1 MTSSLQVILDDA
13 IKKQELLNLSQ
24 LSDVESS
31 YSLSALT
38 IFKERYLLKRLT
50 GEIDPKTGEP
60 IYETCERLDD
70 LFKRVAVAS
79 GIMDVL
85 YSGRWYKKDGN
96 SNTISSLYIQTFKE
110 NLKRMEHSLKDLDY
124 KDINNHPSCF
134 KIGDFTVN
142 PFHILSLMSRYIE
155 LAEQGKMLTTF
166 ENILF
171 IIREYE
177 HKDLVIKAV
186 EERIARYYEL
196 MVNKIFLPNTP
207 CLMNAGTKLNQN
219 AACFTLRMK
228 DDLEDIYKTYADI
241 AKVFKSGGGIGINYS
256 ELRPEGAFVSSTGG
270 KSSGTIS
277 WLKGTDETTGRV
289 AQGGKRRGASMGI
302 LNMDHPE
309 ILKFINLKDNKTLH
323 NHNISICTPNS
334 FFTKFFSAGQDDDDN
349 KEKGIMQKVIQNVWN
364 TGDPGM
370 VFLENMND
378 NNLLYPIFNKPI
390 DVTNPCSEIS
400 MYPYDSC
407 ILASINLSKFIFD
420 NKFDLEEY
428 INVTR
433 DVTNFLDG
441 IIDATKYPLP
451 QINEMTKNCRRIGV
465 GYMGLAD
472 TLAQLE
478 IPYNSKEGF
487 IFTEYITAVLSLA
500 SLLESNAQ
508 ARLKGSFPLWYDEK
522 YPKDKLPIK
531 ALLLNNN
538 NNYKDLQTLEENCP
552 SVEKYISYRFHDDK
566 DAFLL
571 ILQLIDTIKPKE
583 GMRNC
588 STTTVAP
595 TGTLSMM
602 ADCSSGIEPLFS
614 LGYTK
619 KVTLGEFDYVDKN
632 LIDLLKK
639 HGLYSPQLVHTI
651 IKDNGGILSG
661 MEEDVSGITLI
672 KNILPTAMEIHPYD
686 HIMMQASAQK
696 WITNGIS
703 KTINGQ
709 MNIPPKLIEYS
720 YVLAWALGN
729 KGITVF
735 RDGCKSEQVLNAS
748 KPVDLPVKA
757 SDYTINQIK
766 LIDTNKI
773 PEEYKRELIEG
784 ANLGET
790 TLHWGAKIT
799 DDEVKSLIDFYD
811 DSEKLK
817 LECVNCGHVV
827 MQNRYASNIK
837 ACFICNKCGN
847 SVGSCS

>member
-1 MTSSLQVILDDA
+1 MTLQVLQDNA
-13 IKKQELLNLSQ
+13 IKKSQYLNISQ
-24 LSDVESS
+24 LSDVENS
-31 YSLSALT
+31 YSLSALK

-50 GEIDPKTGEP
+50 GIIDSEGNP

-70 LFKRVAVAS
+70 LFKRVAVSA

-85 YSGRWYKKDGN
+85 YSERWYKKDGHQ
-96 SNTISSLYIQTFKE
+96 SSFSYLYVEGIKTFKKDLE
-110 NLKRMEHSLKDLDY
+110 EKLKALDY
-124 KDINNHPSCF
+124 KDINNHPLCF
-134 KIGDFTVN
+134 KIGTFTVN
-142 PFHILSLMSRYIE
+142 PFHLYSLVARYIE
-155 LAEQGKMLTTF
+155 LIEQNKINVTF

-171 IIREYE
+171 FIKDYQ
-177 HKDLVIKAV
+177 HKELVTKPI
-186 EERIARYYEL
+186 EEKITRYYEL

-309 ILKFINLKDNKTLH
+309 IEKFIDLKDNKTLH
-323 NHNISICTPNS
+323 NHNISICTPDS
-334 FFTKFFSAGQDDDDN
+334 FFENYFKGSGE
-349 KEKGIMQKVIQNVWN
+349 KEQKIMQKIVKNVWN

-370 VFLENMND
+370 VFLGNMND
-378 NNLLYPIFNKPI
+378 NNLLYPIFGKPI

-407 ILASINLSKFIFD
+407 ILASINLSKFIYD
-420 NKFDLEEY
+420 GKFDIEEY

-433 DVTNFLDG
+433 DVTSFLDG
-441 IIDATKYPLP
+441 IVDATKYPLP
-451 QINEMTKNCRRIGV
+451 EINEMTKNCRRIGV

-472 TLAQLE
+472 ALAQLE

-487 IFTEYITAVLSLA
+487 MFTEYITAVLSLA
-500 SLLESNAQ
+500 SLLESNTQ
-508 ARLKGSFPLWYDEK
+508 AKAKGSFPLWYNEK
-522 YPKDKLPIK
+522 YPKEKLPIK
-531 ALLLNNN
+531 ALLHDHSEN
-538 NNYKDLQTLEENCP
+538 LQALEENCP
-552 SVEKYISYRFHDDK
+552 SIEQYISYRFHDDK
-566 DAFLL
+566 DPFLL
-571 ILQLIDTIKPKE
+571 IAQLLETIKPEE

-632 LIDLLKK
+632 LVDLLQKY
-639 HGLYSPQLVHTI
+639 GIYSESFIDKI
-651 IKDNGGILSG
+651 IKEHGG
-661 MEEDVSGITLI
+661 TLI
-672 KNILPTAMEIHPYD
+672 GLTQIPDHIKQVLVTAMEIHPFD

-709 MNIPPKLIEYS
+709 MNMDSKLIEYS

-748 KPVDLPVKA
+748 KPVDIPVKP
-757 SDYTINQIK
+757 SDYTINQIM
-766 LIDTNKI
+766 TNNKI
-773 PEEYKRELIEG
+773 PDEYKRQMIYG
-784 ANLGET
+784 ASASDT
-790 TLHWGAKIT
+790 TPIWGKIT
-799 DDEVKSLIDFYD
+799 TDEARSLIDYYNSEQKEKED
-811 DSEKLK
+811 DNKLK
-817 LECVNCGHVV
+817 IECTNCGYTIL
-827 MQNRYASNIK
+827 QNKHTTNIK
-837 ACFICNKCGN
+837 ACFICTRCG
-847 SVGSCS
+847 SSMGSCA

>member
-1 MTSSLQVILDDA
+1 MTLQVFQDDA
-13 IKKQELLNLSQ
+13 IKKKELLNISSDDQ
-24 LSDVESS
+24 LSDVEKR
-31 YSLSALT
+31 YSLSALK

-50 GEIDPKTGEP
+50 GIVDSEGEP

-70 LFKRVAVAS
+70 LFSRVAVAS

-85 YSGRWYKKDGN
+85 YSDRWYKKDGY
-96 SNTISSLYIQTFKE
+96 SSDVMFSYVYVQAIKTFKADLGE
-110 NLKRMEHSLKDLDY
+110 KLKGLDY
-124 KDINNHPSCF
+124 KDINNHPLCF
-134 KIGDFTVN
+134 KIGQFTVN
-142 PFHILSLMSRYIE
+142 PFHIHSLVSRYIE
-155 LAEQGKMLTTF
+155 LMEQKKVNTTF
-166 ENILF
+166 ENILYF
-171 IIREYE
+171 IKDYQ
-177 HKDLVIKAV
+177 HKELVTKEV
-186 EERIARYYEL
+186 EEKIARFYEL
-196 MVNKIFLPNTP
+196 MANKIFLPNTP
-207 CLMNAGTKLNQN
+207 ALMNAGTKLNQN

-228 DDLEDIYKTYADI
+228 DDLEDIYKTYSDI

-309 ILKFINLKDNKTLH
+309 IEKFIDLKDNKTLH

-334 FFTKFFSAGQDDDDN
+334 FFENYFKDSGGEN
-349 KEKGIMQKVIQNVWN
+349 KEQAIMSKIVKNVWH

-378 NNLLYPIFNKPI
+378 NNLLYPVFGKPI

-420 NKFDLEEY
+420 GKFDVEEY

-433 DVTNFLDG
+433 DVTIFLDG
-441 IIDATKYPLP
+441 IVDATKYPLP
-451 QINEMTKNCRRIGV
+451 EINEMTKNCRRIGV

-472 TLAQLE
+472 VLAQLE
-478 IPYNSKEGF
+478 IPYNSKAGF
-487 IFTEYITAVLSLA
+487 IFTEYITAILSLA
-500 SLLESNAQ
+500 SLLESNSQ
-508 ARLKGSFPLWYDEK
+508 ARTKGSFPIWYDKK
-522 YPKDKLPIK
+522 YPKEELPII
-531 ALLLNNN
+531 ALLHNQSEN
-538 NNYKDLQTLEENCP
+538 LQALEENCP
-552 SVEKYISYRFHDDK
+552 VVEPYISYRFHDDK
-566 DAFLL
+566 DPFLL
-571 ILQLIDTIKPKE
+571 IAQLLEAIKPE
-583 GMRNC
+583 QGMRNC

-619 KVTLGEFDYVDKN
+619 KVTLGEFDYIDKN
-632 LIDLLKK
+632 LVDLL
-639 HGLYSPQLVHTI
+639 HRHQIYSESFVDRI
-651 IKDNGGILSG
+651 IKEYGGVLSTIDATQAPS
-661 MEEDVSGITLI
+661 MALLQKVLV
-672 KNILPTAMEIHPYD
+672 TAMEIHPFD
-686 HIMMQASAQK
+686 HIMMQSSAQK

-709 MNIPPKLIEYS
+709 MKMDPKLIEYS

-748 KPVDLPVKA
+748 KPVDIPVKP
-757 SDYTINQIK
+757 SDYTIYKIMSS
-766 LIDTNKI
+766 NKI
-773 PEEYKRELIEG
+773 PDEYKKQMIYG
-784 ANLGET
+784 ANPNET
-790 TLHWGAKIT
+790 TPAWGEKIT
-799 DDEVKSLIDFYD
+799 SDDVRSLIDFYND
-811 DSEKLK
+811 EDSKLK
-817 LECVNCGHVV
+817 IECSNCGNTVL
-827 MQNRYASNIK
+827 QNRHATNIK
-837 ACFICNKCGN
+837 ACFICNRCG
-847 SVGSCS
+847 SSMGSCS